1 MSNKEKKPEL
11 PYGQFLKQCIC
22 KTREDSK
29 TPLRGQKAYRIYQVA
44 LKAQHLEG
52 CTAEVGVFGGVTTRM
67 IAEVLGRKHYAYD
80 TYEGILGAD
89 EKKGDKHKDGQF
101 YCSLEDVKNYVG
113 ENDNIEYVVGMFPD
127 TFKQE
132 NEKFIFVHSDT
143 DTYMGTKTSI
153 EKFWP
158 LIVSGG
164 FLVIDDYKWRFCA
177 GVTRA
182 CEEFI
187 KHEDTIA
194 TLNKCESSIAWRHEH
209 GNQLFLKKR

>member
-1 MSNKEKKPEL
+1 
-11 PYGQFLKQCIC
+11 
-22 KTREDSK
+22 
-29 TPLRGQKAYRIYQVA
+29 
-44 LKAQHLEG
+44 
-52 CTAEVGVFGGVTTRM
+52 M
-67 IAEVLGRKHYAYD
+67 IAEVLERKHYAYD

-89 EKKGDKHKDGQF
+89 ATKGDKHKDGQF
-101 YCSLEDVKNYVG
+101 NCSLESVKNYVG

-127 TFKQE
+127 TFTQE
-132 NEKFIFVHSDT
+132 NEKFILVHSDT

-182 CEEFI
+182 CEEFM